1 MAGYLVLGTRT
12 QKSGILPF
20 FCLVDLGLRLE
31 RRQRNKSGDLMKNIG
46 ENVVKMV
53 KPGARTGEGGS
64 DKMG

>member
-53 KPGARTGEGGS
+53 KPGAWTGWGR
-64 DKMG
+64 